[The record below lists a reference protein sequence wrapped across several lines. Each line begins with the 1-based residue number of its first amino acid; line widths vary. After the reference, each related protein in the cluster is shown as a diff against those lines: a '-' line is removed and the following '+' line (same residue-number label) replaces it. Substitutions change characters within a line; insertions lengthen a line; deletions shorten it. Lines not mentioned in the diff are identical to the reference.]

1 MATMKDLAR
10 IAGVSVGTVSNVI
23 NKKSTVTDEV
33 RKKVED
39 AIKLTNYKVNL
50 HARGMILK
58 KSFNVGLIVPSILD
72 PFFPRMVDVIEQECE
87 KLDMN
92 VILASS
98 NYSGEREVDKIE
110 QMLSKNVDGIIL
122 TPESDGNMPYV
133 RKLMSKGISLVLLAR
148 RYNHLSTPYVIA
160 DNQQM
165 AVDGLNYLNKR
176 KYDDIGFLVSPL
188 MNSSDEDRLQGIQV
202 WAKENEDRCH
212 VSVHYCEPLPIH
224 DRNHSMEHQMSEGYQ
239 KGLLLIREKRL
250 PGAVFANND
259 YIAVGFM
266 KACFDEGVRIPEDV
280 ALLGVSHQFPK
291 ELLIKELSTFDP
303 HADKLGKEAVRVLK
317 DLMDHSGKMNPE
329 KHQVKIA
336 MSLIE
341 GMTV

>member
-23 NKKSTVTDEV
+23 NNKSTVTDEV
-33 RKKVED
+33 RMKVEK

-58 KSFNVGLIVPSILD
+58 KSFNIGLIVPSILD

-98 NYSGEREVDKIE
+98 NYSGEREIDKIE

-133 RKLMSKGISLVLLAR
+133 KGLLSKGIPLVLLSR
-148 RYNHLSTPYVIA
+148 RYNNLQTSYVVA
-160 DNQQM
+160 DNEK
-165 AVDGLNYLNKR
+165 AAIDGLNYLLEK
-176 KYDDIGFLVSPL
+176 KYYDIGFLVSPL
-188 MNSSDEDRLQGIQV
+188 MNSSDEDRLQGIQL
-202 WAKENEDRCH
+202 WARDNADRCR
-212 VSVHYCEPLPIH
+212 VSVHYCEPLPEK
-224 DRNHSMEHQMSEGYQ
+224 DRKHSMEHQMSEGYQ
-239 KGLLLIREKRL
+239 KGLVLIRENRL
-250 PGAVFANND
+250 PRAVFANND

-266 KACFDEGVRIPEDV
+266 KACFEEGVRIPEDV
-280 ALLGVSHQFPK
+280 ALLGVSNQFPK
-291 ELLIKELSTFDP
+291 ELLIKALSTFNP
-303 HADKLGKEAVRVLK
+303 HADRLGTEAVRILK
-317 DLMDHSGKMNPE
+317 NLMDHQGEIVPE
-329 KHQVKIA
+329 RHQIKIG

-341 GMTV
+341 GMTT